1 MPARGL
7 VNMLALDDITH
18 RERGPHEAR
27 ARKGG
32 LQYRCADDTGNAQLV
47 HHVGNNAS
55 RISKGAK
62 PFDDPCRWS
71 RRFHHANPLAG
82 DFPSQLF
89 FSHRNA
95 PSPLLTELSLWT
107 LVSFGSQLIKNR
119 QVHKPIRPDRTELFV
134 HVSGHPD
141 QILDRLVRWIKCGLR
156 VGVKVLVGEVHHL
169 RVIAIQ
175 QLSQRTYGALLI
187 VDEIARRIGKGFD
200 KLLNAWPLT
209 GEIGPFYCNRSI
221 HEGSR

>member
-7 VNMLALDDITH
+7 VDVLTLHDVTH

-62 PFDDPCRWS
+62 PFDDSFWWPRH
-71 RRFHHANPLAG
+71 FHHANTLAG

-89 FSHRNA
+89 SAIVASLTTSR
-95 PSPLLTELSLWT
+95 LL
-107 LVSFGSQLIKNR
+107 K
-119 QVHKPIRPDRTELFV
+119 K
-134 HVSGHPD
+134 
-141 QILDRLVRWIKCGLR
+141 LR
-156 VGVKVLVGEVHHL
+156 VLEFFV
-169 RVIAIQ
+169 
-175 QLSQRTYGALLI
+175 S
-187 VDEIARRIGKGFD
+187 
-200 KLLNAWPLT
+200 
-209 GEIGPFYCNRSI
+209 
-221 HEGSR
+221 